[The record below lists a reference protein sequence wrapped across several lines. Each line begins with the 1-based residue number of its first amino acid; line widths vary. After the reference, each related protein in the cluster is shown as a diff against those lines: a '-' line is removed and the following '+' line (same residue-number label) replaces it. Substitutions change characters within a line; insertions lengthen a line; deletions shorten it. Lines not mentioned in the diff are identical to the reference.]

1 MVETSLVITVGR
13 QDAQINGSDD
23 RAIQAGIDYLS
34 ALGGGTLKILPGQYQ
49 LNNAIYLRNRIL
61 IQGSGSETVL
71 IKNPSLQTTLT
82 VDSDWYDREVKV
94 ANSRGLEV
102 GYGVCLTAQSP
113 HHTGSNVIKRTI
125 LAKDGN
131 CLWLNRPLEQN
142 FWSDHQAQLS
152 TLFPIISGEGI
163 SKVEIRDLV
172 LDGNKSNNQNLNGNY
187 GGCIFMQNCHQI
199 QIDNVE
205 VRNYNGDGIS
215 WQICHDVKVTNCRS
229 LNNADLG
236 LHPGSGSQRPI
247 IKNNRVAG
255 NQIGLFFC
263 WGVKHGVAENNH
275 LSDSGKYGISIGHR
289 DTDNTIISNRI
300 ENSGE
305 VGILFRQE
313 PNRGRCPHRNLVKNN
328 DIINSGSNGQGIGV
342 NIEGET
348 ESIHLQQNQITEKR
362 SQPESVGIRIGPN
375 TRDIVLSDNR
385 FLGLTAEVED
395 LRSGPE

>member
-1 MVETSLVITVGR
+1 M
-13 QDAQINGSDD
+13 
-23 RAIQAGIDYLS
+23 
-34 ALGGGTLKILPGQYQ
+34 
-49 LNNAIYLRNRIL
+49 
-61 IQGSGSETVL
+61 
-71 IKNPSLQTTLT
+71 
-82 VDSDWYDREVKV
+82 
-94 ANSRGLEV
+94 
-102 GYGVCLTAQSP
+102 
-113 HHTGSNVIKRTI
+113 
-125 LAKDGN
+125 
-131 CLWLNRPLEQN
+131 
-142 FWSDHQAQLS
+142 
-152 TLFPIISGEGI
+152 
-163 SKVEIRDLV
+163 
-172 LDGNKSNNQNLNGNY
+172 
-187 GGCIFMQNCHQI
+187 
-199 QIDNVE
+199 
-205 VRNYNGDGIS
+205 
-215 WQICHDVKVTNCRS
+215 TNCRS

-342 NIEGET
+342 NIKGET
-348 ESIHLQQNQITEKR
+348 ESIRLQQNQITEKR
-362 SQPESVGIRIGPN
+362 SQPKSVGIRIGPN